1 MHVCMQVRRAAQTAL
16 DAAVIKLQNDFE
28 SDIAEMERRQEARFL
43 AQLSVLAATKHRT
56 AVEHH
61 LAAALSQLPGR
72 GSLATL
78 LQATSPEFRTLSK
91 ALRAATDR
99 SGAGGLHVLRGYT
112 IFSASKLRL
121 FRHRVQSQLLRPA
134 SAAATPSREVETA
147 ICSAAFPAPM
157 ANRTSRYAAA
167 TSCRKTLRTTS
178 PASSSTPV
186 RLKWRPDSV
195 SSHGRYP
202 WARNQPSCLSW

>member
-78 LQATSPEFRTLSK
+78 LQATSPEFRTLSNC
-91 ALRAATDR
+91 
-99 SGAGGLHVLRGYT
+99 
-112 IFSASKLRL
+112 
-121 FRHRVQSQLLRPA
+121 LL
-134 SAAATPSREVETA
+134 
-147 ICSAAFPAPM
+147 
-157 ANRTSRYAAA
+157 Y
-167 TSCRKTLRTTS
+167 TS
-178 PASSSTPV
+178 PSP
-186 RLKWRPDSV
+186 RDR
-195 SSHGRYP
+195 G
-202 WARNQPSCLSW
+202 